1 MRERLIILE
10 VPVISEHYELFVP
23 IDMKIKKLKI
33 LLANAVSEITN
44 GQYISSGTEVLCLKE
59 QNLQLSE
66 EREIQQYGI
75 ENGDTIYLI

>member
-10 VPVISEHYELFVP
+10 VPVISQHYELFVP

-33 LLANAVSEITN
+33 LLANSVSEITN
-44 GQYISSGTEVLCLKE
+44 GQYIPSGTEVLCLKE
-59 QNLQLSE
+59 RNLQLSE
-66 EREIQQYGI
+66 KEEIQQYGI